1 MYSAE
6 INRNQRACLL
16 LLIDQSYSM
25 SESWAGT
32 GKSKAD
38 QLALSVNNI
47 LGNAVLL
54 CSKGDDRIFDYF
66 EVGVIGYGSD
76 VTPVLHGTDHG
87 NPLLPIGEVA
97 RNPKRTDQLTRKIPD
112 GVGGF
117 LEAQTVNP
125 VWVDPLYNGQTPMVA
140 AFRTAAEITDSWCRR
155 NPRSFPPIVI
165 NITDG
170 VSSDGEPIEAAQQI
184 RETGTEDGNVLLFNL
199 HLSGMP
205 NPSAVLPNDT
215 TGLPDAYAKMLFDI
229 SSELPPA
236 MLEATAVA
244 GYDVKPGA
252 RGFVYNAE
260 AHMVV
265 EFLDIGTRAVTP
277 TGLKELTDGRES

>member
-25 SESWAGT
+25 SEPWAGT

-76 VTPVLHGTDHG
+76 VRPVLHGSDHG

-97 RNPKRTDQLTRKIPD
+97 RNPKRTDQLMQKIPD

-117 LEAQTVNP
+117 LETTTVNP
-125 VWVDPLYNGQTPMVA
+125 V
-140 AFRTAAEITDSWCRR
+140 
-155 NPRSFPPIVI
+155 
-165 NITDG
+165 
-170 VSSDGEPIEAAQQI
+170 
-184 RETGTEDGNVLLFNL
+184 
-199 HLSGMP
+199 
-205 NPSAVLPNDT
+205 
-215 TGLPDAYAKMLFDI
+215 
-229 SSELPPA
+229 
-236 MLEATAVA
+236 
-244 GYDVKPGA
+244 
-252 RGFVYNAE
+252 
-260 AHMVV
+260 
-265 EFLDIGTRAVTP
+265 
-277 TGLKELTDGRES
+277 